1 MASSTL
7 PLLHHPIMRRAAA
20 ALALFLFGMTNAFA
34 IATMPNTGTC
44 GFIGSLQYPFAY
56 MFGLAP
62 GTGFGMNVLA
72 TLNFDTK
79 AIAGNLVT
87 MNPAAALTTQQQSAF
102 SGTFTVTPGTLT
114 GSSVIAAT
122 VTIAASPAQT
132 NFFTWTVVPVNGGNT
147 LLMQLAP
154 APAGQASG
162 AMAGVC
168 QF

>member
-1 MASSTL
+1 M
-7 PLLHHPIMRRAAA
+7 PKPRAA
-20 ALALFLFGMTNAFA
+20 ALAALLLLVAPNAFA
-34 IATMPNTGTC
+34 LSTMPNTGTC

-56 MFGLAP
+56 MFGLNP
-62 GTGFGMNVLA
+62 GTGFGMNVMA

-79 AIAGNLVT
+79 AIAGNIVT
-87 MNPAAALTTQQQSAF
+87 MNPAAALTTQQQSTF
-102 SGTFTVTPGTLT
+102 SGTFTVTNGTLT
-114 GSSVIAAT
+114 GSSVVSAS
-122 VTIAASPAQT
+122 VTIAGSPATT
-132 NFFTWTVVPVNGGNT
+132 NFFTWNVLPVNGGNT